1 MCAPGYLGGMVI
13 DLNSDLGEVWRGRPT
28 ADDEAMFALVTSANV
43 ACGFHAG
50 DDVSMRASVD
60 RAARRGVAIGAH
72 PSYDDREHF
81 GRRDLEPALDELRAG
96 LTRQF
101 AALRQAGADIRYVK
115 PHGALYNRIVHDQVQ
130 AEAVVA
136 AVVHLADELGR
147 PIPLLGLGGAVE
159 AATSAAGVPFVRE
172 AFLDRGYMPD
182 GTLVPRDHP
191 GAVLD
196 SAEHV
201 AARAVRLAND
211 GVVEAIDGT
220 LVRVDAASLC
230 VHGDTPAAVAMAAA
244 VRAALARE
252 GIEVR
257 APW

>member
-1 MCAPGYLGGMVI
+1 MIRI
-13 DLNSDLGEVWRGRPT
+13 DLNSDVGESFSRWTLG
-28 ADDEAMFALVTSANV
+28 DDAALLAIVSSANI

-50 DDVSMRASVD
+50 DPRGIRSTLEL
-60 RAARRGVAIGAH
+60 AATNGVTVGAH
-72 PSYDDREHF
+72 VGYRDLAGF
-81 GRRDLEPALDELRAG
+81 GRRDLDVAPDELTAETIYQIG
-96 LTRQF
+96 ALQALAASVGTRVS
-101 AALRQAGADIRYVK
+101 YVK

-201 AARAVRLAND
+201 AARAVRLVND

-244 VRAALARE
+244 VRAALASE